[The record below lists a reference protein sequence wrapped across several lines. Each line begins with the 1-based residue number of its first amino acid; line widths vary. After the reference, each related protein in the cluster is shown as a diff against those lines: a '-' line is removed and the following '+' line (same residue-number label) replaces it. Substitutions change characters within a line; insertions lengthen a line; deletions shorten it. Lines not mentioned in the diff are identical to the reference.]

1 MSARDIHFYKIDK
14 QQMNAR
20 VTATG
25 TYTVSKGWGVTDF
38 L

>member
-20 VTATG
+20 VTATC
-25 TYTVSKGWGVTDF
+25 TVSKDGE
-38 L
+38 